1 MFATHVNCVTGQEVL
16 IREIVVFVK
25 REIYFGNLHRYF
37 LFIGYEGIGPG
48 SLDTV
53 RFTVKRLSRFLALFF
68 ITEADA
74 SQQSKGQAIRAQNFV
89 ICRDDGRR
97 VGRFFTSRKSPSK
110 KAEGARHMH
119 QNITG

>member
-68 ITEADA
+68 YYRSGCFAAKQRSGNT
-74 SQQSKGQAIRAQNFV
+74 RAKF
-89 ICRDDGRR
+89 RYL
-97 VGRFFTSRKSPSK
+97 SR
-110 KAEGARHMH
+110 
-119 QNITG
+119 